1 MVAKRPKSVHLC
13 GLSAGG
19 RGANGWSAESDIH
32 LEILN
37 ALRCR
42 LFRISCVFTVYRDT
56 KETEGRMNVED
67 KRRRDE
73 RFVEAIRQN
82 RAGMFRVAR
91 MMLRSDSDA
100 ESAYAHLHTLRNWEA
115 VRPWLMRITVNACHK
130 MLRRRKRE
138 TPSGDET
145 LFDRP
150 IKPSDATEIWSLVEQ
165 LDALYSVPLTMFYA
179 DGMKLEEIAAALH
192 VPKGTVSAR
201 MTRGRQKLKTWMEE
215 EL

>member
-1 MVAKRPKSVHLC
+1 MQRRIRHPSGNIERSMMQTFSHLVRLHGVSRYEGNGRKDEC
-13 GLSAGG
+13 VGQETGATSA
-19 RGANGWSAESDIH
+19 
-32 LEILN
+32 
-37 ALRCR
+37 
-42 LFRISCVFTVYRDT
+42 
-56 KETEGRMNVED
+56 
-67 KRRRDE
+67 
-73 RFVEAIRQN
+73 FVEAIHQN

-100 ESAYAHLHTLRNWEA
+100 EMRPWPTRRESAYAHLRALRNWEA

-150 IKPSDATEIWSLVEQ
+150 IKPSDAAEIWSLVEQ